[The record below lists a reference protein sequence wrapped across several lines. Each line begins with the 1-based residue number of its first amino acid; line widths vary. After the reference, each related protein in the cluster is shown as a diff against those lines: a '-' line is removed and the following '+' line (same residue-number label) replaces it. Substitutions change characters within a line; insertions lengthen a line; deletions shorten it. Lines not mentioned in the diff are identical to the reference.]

1 MGVKAAEKKMKSPK
15 TAPAMHDVKDLSL
28 AAKGRGRIEWAETQM
43 PVLRAIRAR
52 FERELPLKGQRIA
65 ACLHVTTETSNLM
78 RTLKAG
84 GAEVTLCA
92 SNPLSTQDDNAA
104 SLAIDYGIPTFA
116 IRGEDKETYYKH
128 IHQALDV
135 KPTMTLDDGAD
146 LVNALHKERTELL
159 KGIIASMEETTTGVV
174 RLRAMAADGALKI
187 PVVSVNDAQTKF
199 MFDNRYGTGQSTI
212 DGILR
217 ATNVLLGG
225 RTVVI
230 AGYGWCGRGVASRA
244 RGMGAKVVVTEVDPL
259 RALEATMDGFDVR
272 RMAEAAQVGDVF
284 ITLTG
289 NKHVVRREHYLLMK
303 DGAIICNSGH
313 FNVELDL
320 EALAKLSTPVKK
332 NVRENVDEYGLKN
345 GRKLYVLGEGRL
357 VNLAC
362 AEGHPAAVM
371 DMSFATQALMA
382 EWCVKNKAALK
393 VAVNDVP
400 VEVERWIS
408 KIKLETMGVDID
420 ELTPEQRKY
429 LAEWQEGT

>member
-1 MGVKAAEKKMKSPK
+1 MPKVAAPKKSKPENS
-15 TAPAMHDVKDLSL
+15 TSDVKDLAL
-28 AAKGRGRIEWAETQM
+28 AGHGKRRIEWADGQM

-52 FERELPLKGQRIA
+52 FEKERPLDGQRIA

-78 RTLKAG
+78 RTLQAG
-84 GAEVTLCA
+84 GAEVALCA

-104 SLAIDYGIPTFA
+104 SLAKDYGVRTYA
-116 IRGEDKETYYKH
+116 VRGEDSKTYYRH
-128 IHQALDV
+128 IHQALDIR
-135 KPTMTLDDGAD
+135 PTLTLDDGAD
-146 LVNALHKERTELL
+146 LVTALHKERTELI
-159 KGIIASMEETTTGVV
+159 KGIIASMEETTTGVI
-174 RLRAMAADGALKI
+174 RLRAMHADGALKL

-199 MFDNRYGTGQSTI
+199 MFDNRYGTGQSTL
-212 DGILR
+212 DGIVR
-217 ATNVLLGG
+217 ATNLLIAG

-244 RGMGAKVVVTEVDPL
+244 RGLGAKVVVTEVDPL

-272 RMAEAAQVGDVF
+272 PMADVAKAGDVF
-284 ITLTG
+284 VTLTG
-289 NKHVVRREHYLLMK
+289 NKGVIRHEHFNAMK
-303 DGAIICNSGH
+303 DGAIVCNSGH

-320 EALAKLSTPVKK
+320 PALKSLSKAVVTA
-332 NVRENVDEYGLKN
+332 RDNVDAYQLKD
-345 GRKLYVLGEGRL
+345 GRTIFVLGEGRL

-382 EWCVKNKAALK
+382 EWCVKNRSKLK
-393 VAVNDVP
+393 PGVHNVP
-400 VEVERWIS
+400 AEIERWIS
-408 KIKLETMGVDID
+408 KIKLETMGVSID